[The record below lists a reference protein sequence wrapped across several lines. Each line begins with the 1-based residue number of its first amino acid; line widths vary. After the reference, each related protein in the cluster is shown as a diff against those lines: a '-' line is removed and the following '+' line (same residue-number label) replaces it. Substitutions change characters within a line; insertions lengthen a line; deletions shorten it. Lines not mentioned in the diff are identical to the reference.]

1 VRKIL
6 HLVKKEFRQIRRDR
20 PMMALLFL
28 IPIVQLLFLGYAVS
42 TDVRNVRVAVCDLD
56 GSVLSRQLIDR
67 FRNSGYLRV
76 RFVDPREGKVGDY
89 LDRGSASVVLV
100 IPKGLSTDVSRGV
113 PVRIQVL
120 MDGQDSNTSTIA
132 LGYVQGILEN
142 FIQDQLAAGGVGS
155 MDPAGFRF
163 LVPDIRIWYNEDLKT
178 SHYMI
183 PGIVVF
189 LLTMVT
195 SLLSAMGLVR
205 EKEIGTLEQLLVSPL
220 KKHAILIG
228 KIIPYSVVGFIELL
242 LAVGFAKLW
251 YRIPIVG
258 NLGLFSLFV
267 LIYLFTTLGIGLLV
281 SAVASTQQQAMFMTM
296 FLLFFFIVMSGFIF
310 PIENMPHSMQALSYL
325 DPMRY
330 LLVST
335 RELFIKGSGIRY
347 LYRQGLALV
356 AFSGIIFS
364 FAVWRFQKRMK

>member
-1 VRKIL
+1 MRKIL

-42 TDVRNVRVAVCDLD
+42 TDVGNVRVAVCDLD

-142 FIQDQLAAGGVGS
+142 FIQDQIAAGGVGS

-228 KIIPYSVVGFIELL
+228 KIIPYSVVGFI
-242 LAVGFAKLW
+242 
-251 YRIPIVG
+251 
-258 NLGLFSLFV
+258 
-267 LIYLFTTLGIGLLV
+267 
-281 SAVASTQQQAMFMTM
+281 
-296 FLLFFFIVMSGFIF
+296 
-310 PIENMPHSMQALSYL
+310 
-325 DPMRY
+325 
-330 LLVST
+330 
-335 RELFIKGSGIRY
+335 
-347 LYRQGLALV
+347 
-356 AFSGIIFS
+356 
-364 FAVWRFQKRMK
+364 